1 MTYNTITLSADLIA
15 LNSDLISKQ
24 LESEK
29 KCSVKSRAHFRNIL
43 MQVQDFD
50 GLVSQIKSFL
60 SITLNKKPQP
70 FIFLAIFWNFPMY
83 FSGKHSY
90 VLFVLF
96 KLSFVL

>member
-1 MTYNTITLSADLIA
+1 MTYNTITLSAELIA

-24 LESEK
+24 LETEK
-29 KCSVKSRAHFRNIL
+29 KSSAKSRAHFRNIL

-50 GLVSQIKSFL
+50 GLVSQMESFL

-70 FIFLAIFWNFPMY
+70 SIFPAISWNFPMY

-90 VLFVLF
+90 VLFFLF
-96 KLSFVL
+96 KLSIVL